1 MRSNLANKS
10 APHFHDGATEMNPVF
25 LLAVLVTAFFC
36 LSKFAEMRF
45 LCDEEDMIP
54 LKQVARD
61 ALVVFCSTL
70 SASFLYFHFQS
81 SISDFFNVIT
91 ETKVLNPAATQIF
104 TDVPPF

>member
-1 MRSNLANKS
+1 
-10 APHFHDGATEMNPVF
+10 MNPVF

-45 LCDEEDMIP
+45 FSGEDDDVIP
-54 LKQVARD
+54 LKQVTRD

-70 SASFLYFHFQS
+70 SASFLYFHFHS

>member
-1 MRSNLANKS
+1 
-10 APHFHDGATEMNPVF
+10 MNPVL
-25 LLAVLVTAFFC
+25 LLAVGVTVCFC

-54 LKQVARD
+54 LKQVTRD

-70 SASFLYFHFQS
+70 SASFLYFYFQT
-81 SISDFFNVIT
+81 SIADFFNVLT
-91 ETKVLNPAATQIF
+91 ETKVLTAEKTQIF